1 MKKIFF
7 LTLLFAVA
15 LSNSEAQNK
24 RVSWKH
30 EFPLNKS
37 FNDYF
42 QNAYGIYDRVPK
54 GILEAVAYTQTR
66 IRHIDPRKEQSSCV
80 GIPLPTGVMGL
91 FEDGK
96 NYFRSNFD
104 LVQKISGYKP
114 EDLRND
120 PKKQILAYAKTYQ
133 ALLDKF
139 HIVSD
144 NIQDH
149 IPVLIA
155 LSELPTASLLED
167 FAMDSYIYA
176 VLSIWLSED
185 FAKEMLYEPQSVDL
199 QDIFGQNYFILSAS
213 YVRASEEKI
222 QAGNWIYNP
231 YLSAA
236 HKTQSADY
244 PPAIWN
250 PTTCNYSSRN
260 GTAITH
266 YTIHTVQGTYSGC
279 ISWFKNCSAKAS
291 AHYVI
296 RSSDGQVTQMVS
308 ESNKAWHV
316 GSENPY
322 TIGTEHEGY
331 VSDPVWYTTAMY
343 NSSADLARDIV
354 NSGYGISGLRTYDKE
369 PSSGLVPTGACIK
382 IKGHQHYPNQS
393 HTDPGIHWNWA
404 LFYTLVNNNPTVTT
418 LTNSSGTITDAGGHP
433 GSYPNDLRQCI
444 KIAPA
449 NASKITLNFTTFNLE
464 ANYDYLWVFDGDN
477 PGAPLIGKYTGSTL
491 PPTLIANSGKMF
503 LDFRTDCAT
512 VKEGFVANYSA
523 TVVDNVPPTT
533 SVNAI
538 SGYKTTDFAAS
549 FSDND
554 NVAPTTLMYLPVGYD
569 GSRWAA
575 NPANGFFFDE
585 FNVLSG
591 WTSYAGTWAINGNAL
606 NQSNATLDNTNLYA
620 ACTQNN
626 GSAWYLY
633 HFTMNIGGTGA
644 NRRAGLHFFCDNANL
659 ANRGNSYFVFFRP
672 DQSKIQI
679 YETIND
685 VFNLRNDIS
694 YSVPANT
701 THDVKI
707 LYSPL
712 NGTIKVYLNNNYVGQ
727 WIDTTPLTSGNHIS
741 FRTGL
746 SNVVFDNL
754 RVYKSRANN
763 TVTITV
769 GSAANKHVR
778 NSNPSPASNAC
789 RIFSIVKDDAEL
801 WSNVAETS
809 VAIDFTAPAAVSTVN
824 DGTGADI
831 ATTTNG
837 TQLSANWTAT
847 TDANSGILRYEYA
860 IGTSAGATNV
870 VNWTSNGTATSVTRT
885 GLTLTSGTTYYFSVR
900 AVNNAG
906 LISAVKSSNGQ
917 TYQASA
923 CGSDAFEANN
933 TMGTAYSTATG
944 VNRAGLIC
952 PQGDIDWFKFSNSST
967 YPHIR
972 VRLTNLPLDYDV
984 ELYNSAGTKVGS
996 SYNSGTTNEVIIYNN
1011 APVGTYYVKIYG
1023 YNNAFHASST
1033 YTFLAQR
1040 WSSPWTS
1047 KMDDDA
1053 LGETP
1058 ADPAALLVY
1067 PNPAKSTLFIEYSS
1081 EVAGSSF
1088 MKVFNLQ
1095 GQLVKSQQWLANEG
1109 LNSQELD
1116 VNDLAPGVYFIEIQ
1130 TENHQP
1136 QRTKFVRTE

>member
-7 LTLLFAVA
+7 LTLLFTIV
-15 LSNSEAQNK
+15 LWRVEGQNK
-24 RVSWKH
+24 KASWKP

-54 GILEAVAYTQTR
+54 GILEAIAYTQTR
-66 IRHIDPRKEQSSCV
+66 IRQINPKFEQPSCV
-80 GIPLPTGVMGL
+80 SIPLPTGVMGL

-133 ALLDKF
+133 TLLEKF
-139 HIVSD
+139 HITSN

-176 VLSIWLSED
+176 VLSIWLNED
-185 FAKEMLYEPQSVDL
+185 FAKEMLYEPQPVNL

-213 YVRASEEKI
+213 YVKASEEKV
-222 QAGNWIYNP
+222 QAGDFVYNP
-231 YLSAA
+231 YLSAS
-236 HKTQSADY
+236 HKTQSTDY
-244 PPAIWN
+244 PPAIWD

-279 ISWFKNCSAKAS
+279 ISWFKNCSANAS

-296 RSSDGQVTQMVS
+296 RSSDGQVTQMIS
-308 ESNKAWHV
+308 EANKAWHV

-331 VSDPVWYTTAMY
+331 VSDPAWYTTAMY
-343 NSSADLARDIV
+343 NSSADLARDII

-369 PSSGLVPTGACIK
+369 PSSGLVSTGACIK
-382 IKGHQHYPNQS
+382 IKGHQHYPNQT
-393 HTDPGIHWNWA
+393 HTDPGINWNWA
-404 LFYTLVNNNPTVTT
+404 YFYTLVNNNPTVTT
-418 LTNSSGTITDAGGHP
+418 LTNTSGTVTDPGGNP
-433 GSYPNDLRQCI
+433 GNYGNDVRQCI
-444 KIAPA
+444 KIVPP
-449 NASKITLNFTTFNLE
+449 NASKISLTFTTFDLE
-464 ANYDYLWVFDGDN
+464 ANYDFLWVFDGDN
-477 PGAPLIGKYTGSTL
+477 PNAPLIGKYSGSTL
-491 PPTLIANSGKMF
+491 PPTLTANSGKMF

-512 VKEGFVANYSA
+512 VKEGFAANYSA
-523 TVVDNVPPTT
+523 TVVDNTPPTT
-533 SVNAI
+533 AVNPI
-538 SGYKTTDFAAS
+538 SGYKTTDFAAT

-554 NVAPTTLMYLPVGYD
+554 NVAATTLMYLPIYYTV
-569 GSRWAA
+569 SQWTA
-575 NPANGFFFDE
+575 NTNNGFFFDE
-585 FNVLSG
+585 FNVLNG
-591 WTSYAGTWAINGNAL
+591 WTSYTGSWAIANNAL

-626 GSAWYLY
+626 NSSWYLY
-633 HFTMNIGGTGA
+633 HFTMNIGGTGT

-685 VFNLRNDIS
+685 VFNLRSDIS
-694 YSVPANT
+694 HTVPANT
-701 THDVKI
+701 NHDVKI
-707 LYSPL
+707 LYSPI
-712 NGTIKVYLNNNYVGQ
+712 NGTIKVYLNNNFVGQ
-727 WIDTTPLTSGNHIS
+727 WIDTSPLTSGNYIS

-746 SNVVFDNL
+746 SNTIFDNL

-763 TVTITV
+763 TVTVTV
-769 GSAANKHVR
+769 GSATNKDIL
-778 NSNPSPASNAC
+778 NSNVSPTSNAC
-789 RIFSIVKDDAEL
+789 RIFSIVKDDAEF
-801 WSNVAETS
+801 WSNVAEGS
-809 VAIDFTAPAAVSTVN
+809 VAIDFTVPTTISTVN

-837 TQLSANWTAT
+837 TQLSANWTASS
-847 TDANSGILRYEYA
+847 DPNSGLLRYEYA
-860 IGTSAGATNV
+860 IGTSAGATNI
-870 VNWTSNGTATSVTRT
+870 VNWTNNGTATSVTRT
-885 GLTLTSGTTYYFSVR
+885 GLSLTNGTTYYFSVR

-906 LISAVKSSNGQ
+906 LISGVKSSNGQ
-917 TYQASA
+917 TYQAST
-923 CGSDAFEANN
+923 CGSDAFESNN

-944 VNRAGLIC
+944 VNRSGLIC

-972 VRLTNLPLDYDV
+972 VSLTNLPLDYDI

-996 SYNSGTTNEVIIYNN
+996 SYNSGTNSEVIIYNN

-1047 KMDDDA
+1047 KMDNDM
-1053 LGETP
+1053 LGETSVEP
-1058 ADPAALLVY
+1058 VALLVY
-1067 PNPAKSTLFIEYSS
+1067 PNPVKSTLFIEYSS
-1081 EVAGSSF
+1081 EISGNAII
-1088 MKVFNLQ
+1088 KVFNLQ
-1095 GQLVKSQQWLANEG
+1095 GQLVKNQEWVANEG
-1109 LNSQELD
+1109 SNSYELD
-1116 VNDLAPGVYFIEIQ
+1116 VNELTPGVYFIEIQ
-1130 TENHQP
+1130 TENHEP
-1136 QRTKFVRTE
+1136 QRSKFVKSE